1 MNTWSQQQ
9 HKNYM
14 SLLLTGYECKP
25 VKRLQKYHTNNS
37 NPGSGMMQFHV
48 KNELANWHGMCC
60 VSRGFAPVAFS
71 VVAEMCVTG
80 LIALCL
86 YGLIFRQN

>member
-1 MNTWSQQQ
+1 
-9 HKNYM
+9 
-14 SLLLTGYECKP
+14 
-25 VKRLQKYHTNNS
+25 
-37 NPGSGMMQFHV
+37 MMQFHV

-86 YGLIFRQN
+86 YAQTYFSAKLTYCETNFFVK